1 MTSNKCLEDVANRV
15 NLYAK
20 AENKQFGIDPLTII
34 TILNFILSL
43 ARLVYQ
49 CRQNSLLRFDDERAT
64 MRNTIRKP
72 GPISRFLM
80 RRQIRKH
87 FPPSERKAMYNAMLT
102 VNGELSDKEL
112 DEVLDFVETSEEN
125 K

>member
-1 MTSNKCLEDVANRV
+1 MTSNERLEDVVNRV

-20 AENKQFGIDPLTII
+20 AENKQFGIDPMTII
-34 TILNFILSL
+34 AILNVILTLIRFI
-43 ARLVYQ
+43 YQ
-49 CRQNSLLRFDDERAT
+49 CRQNREAIKD
-64 MRNTIRKP
+64 TIRKP

-87 FPPSERKAMYNAMLT
+87 FPPSERKAVYNAMLT
-102 VNGELSDKEL
+102 VSGRLSDKEL
-112 DEVLDFVETSEEN
+112 DEVLEFVETSEEN

>member
-1 MTSNKCLEDVANRV
+1 MASNERLEDIANRV

-34 TILNFILSL
+34 AILNVTLTLI
-43 ARLVYQ
+43 RLVYQ
-49 CRQNSLLRFDDERAT
+49 CRQNRTAMQD
-64 MRNTIRKP
+64 TIHKP
-72 GPISRFLM
+72 GPMSRFLM

-87 FPPSERKAMYNAMLT
+87 FPLSERKAVYNAMLT
-102 VNGELSDKEL
+102 VGGKLSYKEL
-112 DEVLDFVETSEEN
+112 DEVLDFVEISEEN